1 MIPETKQPIVTR
13 ALNKAFG
20 VNEFEDI
27 QLLTGG
33 LSSARAFKIVVRKN
47 PYLLKIMRT
56 EVISDPKNEFAC
68 IQAAA
73 EAGIAPRIWYA
84 SVEDRIMAELPNAP
98 ESPLPLA
105 GVRVLDVSQVMA
117 GPFCS
122 MLLGDMGADVIKIEP
137 PDGGDQ
143 TRRAMGFKLKGN
155 DSLGFFNL
163 NRNKRSLTLNLKSKP
178 AREVFY
184 RLVGTSDILVENYRP
199 GVTQRLGI
207 DYPTLAKI
215 NPRLIYASISGFGQ
229 TGPWSQ
235 RPGFDLIAQAMAGV
249 MSITGQ
255 PDGPPT
261 KSGVPVSDIGCALF
275 ALYGILAAYIGREKT
290 GHGQYVDASLFE
302 AAIAFS
308 IWDISEYWGTG
319 RVPTPLGTANRFSA
333 PYQAVG
339 GDNGTPWTKRVTSRT
354 QMIIRLEGELRC
366 LVVVDQDIA
375 DLRECRLVLHR
386 ANDLVQPVR
395 GKESC
400 ADHALQFLNGSAA
413 AYRVALGIYSLEAT
427 PSAWLVAQ
435 SNLGNTLLELG
446 ERTDGVWS
454 CLVFRKQFAL
464 ARNDARVRATHASP
478 LQRRPPR
485 VATRCGRRASR
496 ARSPPSA
503 CRPARRRRR
512 TAARCSRARCSRAG
526 PTAWA
531 CRAASSARASRPRRY
546 SDRDSPAA
554 PPSRGGLRR
563 TMHP

>member
-1 MIPETKQPIVTR
+1 
-13 ALNKAFG
+13 
-20 VNEFEDI
+20 
-27 QLLTGG
+27 
-33 LSSARAFKIVVRKN
+33 
-47 PYLLKIMRT
+47 
-56 EVISDPKNEFAC
+56 
-68 IQAAA
+68 
-73 EAGIAPRIWYA
+73 
-84 SVEDRIMAELPNAP
+84 MAEPPNAP

-163 NRNKRSLTLNLKSKP
+163 NRNKRSLVLDLKNKA

-184 RLVGTSDILVENYRP
+184 RLVQTSDMLVENYRP

-207 DYPTLAKI
+207 DYPTLNAI

-290 GHGQYVDASLFE
+290 GRGQYVDASLFE

-333 PYQAVG
+333 PYPAVRAKDAFFVMG
-339 GDNGTPWTKRVTSRT
+339 ANSNRLWQTLCEVLERADLLGDARFKT
-354 QMIIRLEGELRC
+354 
-366 LVVVDQDIA
+366 IA
-375 DLRECRLVLHR
+375 DRLLQRAVLIEELEKTFAQR
-386 ANDLVQPVR
+386 NAADWIDILLAAGIPAGPILNYAQALA
-395 GKESC
+395 S
-400 ADHALQFLNGSAA
+400 DHARAREAVMEIDHPIEGKVKSIGFPVKLSETKQ
-413 AYRVALGIYSLEAT
+413 RVRLPPPLLGQHNEEILAELGIDEAIREQLRT
-427 PSAWLVAQ
+427 
-435 SNLGNTLLELG
+435 
-446 ERTDGVWS
+446 ERV
-454 CLVFRKQFAL
+454 K
-464 ARNDARVRATHASP
+464 P
-478 LQRRPPR
+478 
-485 VATRCGRRASR
+485 
-496 ARSPPSA
+496 
-503 CRPARRRRR
+503 
-512 TAARCSRARCSRAG
+512 
-526 PTAWA
+526 
-531 CRAASSARASRPRRY
+531 
-546 SDRDSPAA
+546 
-554 PPSRGGLRR
+554 
-563 TMHP
+563 

>member
-1 MIPETKQPIVTR
+1 
-13 ALNKAFG
+13 
-20 VNEFEDI
+20 
-27 QLLTGG
+27 
-33 LSSARAFKIVVRKN
+33 
-47 PYLLKIMRT
+47 
-56 EVISDPKNEFAC
+56 
-68 IQAAA
+68 
-73 EAGIAPRIWYA
+73 
-84 SVEDRIMAELPNAP
+84 MAEPPNAP

-163 NRNKRSLTLNLKSKP
+163 NRNKRSLVLDLKNKA

-184 RLVGTSDILVENYRP
+184 RLVRTSDMLVENYRP

-207 DYPTLAKI
+207 DYPTLNAI

-290 GHGQYVDASLFE
+290 GRGQYVDASLFE
-302 AAIAFS
+302 AALAFS

-333 PYQAVG
+333 PYQAVRAKDAFFVMG
-339 GDNGTPWTKRVTSRT
+339 ANSNRLWQTLCEGLERADLLGDARFKT
-354 QMIIRLEGELRC
+354 
-366 LVVVDQDIA
+366 IA
-375 DLRECRLVLHR
+375 DRLLHR
-386 ANDLVQPVR
+386 AVLIEELEKTFAQRNAAEWIDILLSAGIPA
-395 GKESC
+395 GPILNYAEALAS
-400 ADHALQFLNGSAA
+400 DHARAREAVMEIDHPIEGKVKSIGFPVKLSETKQ
-413 AYRVALGIYSLEAT
+413 RV
-427 PSAWLVAQ
+427 
-435 SNLGNTLLELG
+435 
-446 ERTDGVWS
+446 
-454 CLVFRKQFAL
+454 
-464 ARNDARVRATHASP
+464 
-478 LQRRPPR
+478 RRPPPLLGEHNEEILAELGIDP
-485 VATRCGRRASR
+485 ATREQLRAER
-496 ARSPPSA
+496 AKP
-503 CRPARRRRR
+503 
-512 TAARCSRARCSRAG
+512 
-526 PTAWA
+526 
-531 CRAASSARASRPRRY
+531 
-546 SDRDSPAA
+546 
-554 PPSRGGLRR
+554 
-563 TMHP
+563 